1 MCNICVCILAQ
12 IATVSNYQS
21 MRMDACENRKK
32 MHSFASEYVCTE
44 NKFLWVV
51 NLVKRQISDFCVFNS
66 HLCGDIALEIEGY
79 RLGCRRRGRAYFNF
93 IQSTP

>member
-1 MCNICVCILAQ
+1 MEGFMCNISVCILAQ

-21 MRMDACENRKK
+21 MRMDACGNRKK
-32 MHSFASEYVCTE
+32 MYSFASVCVCVWTE

-51 NLVKRQISDFCVFNS
+51 DLVKRQISDFCVFNS

-79 RLGCRRRGRAYFNF
+79 RLSSSLSSSSLF
-93 IQSTP
+93 